1 MSITQLK
8 LATVVV
14 IGMLLLLL
22 LSTISVIRTKKLST
36 SYPCSAPLW
45 RPPLHILLLLITQFP
60 SSNLLKLPPIYFYHP
75 PHHLR
80 TRIALL
86 KYTHQSSVCLCGGGV
101 GREWLSGTWL
111 QSVSRR
117 QGSSSSCSNNF
128 VILFPLKIIMMTTM
142 IKLFRTVAAVQFS
155 QTRINLIQTRYYYC
169 SSA

>member
-22 LSTISVIRTKKLST
+22 STISVIRTKKLSA
-36 SYPCSAPLW
+36 SYPCSS
-45 RPPLHILLLLITQFP
+45 PLHILLLLTTQFP

-155 QTRINLIQTRYYYC
+155 QTRINLIQTTSYYC